1 MSSKSRFTEAHDY
14 YYLGVDEGRCKRYA
28 GVELHYD
35 GRTAYSYSTAI
46 ARVIPLKGFK
56 DADVT
61 TMRSSNGLTLL
72 SVDSMSSC
80 TCKHIQALKEA
91 SPFDV
96 LRVPF
101 RFGNEYFDPSILR
114 DNYLHDLGHYALHLN
129 HVDERTKFVRLMES
143 RKRLLDEAAE
153 EWARPLRDRRFKE
166 FEDILGNLED
176 WRKNLKKKL
185 AEKAAKEEAAAKRM
199 VSRYTRQAK
208 TAQGYLNLVRALFC
222 WGEEAR
228 RMKPETKTALKAA
241 FTKSGESYVWVA
253 GDEIVTSQHVHVGLK
268 GARVLL
274 KAWAAG
280 KDMRTLKVDNYSI
293 VSYTGDTIQIGC
305 HRIPRK
311 NMLALY
317 EVVTGKKFPERN
329 SDGCK
334 DKA

>member
-1 MSSKSRFTEAHDY
+1 MGSKSRFTEAHDY
-14 YYLGVDEGRCKRYA
+14 YYLGVDEGRCKRYS

-56 DADVT
+56 DEDVN

-80 TCKHIQALKEA
+80 TCKHIQALAEA
-91 SPFDV
+91 SPFHV

-101 RFGNEYFDPSILR
+101 CYGNWYFDPCILR
-114 DNYLHDLGHYALHLN
+114 NNYLHDLGRYALHLN
-129 HVDERTKFVRLMES
+129 HVDERTKFVKLMES
-143 RKRLLDEAAE
+143 RKYLLEQAAE
-153 EWARPLRDRRFKE
+153 AWAKPLRDRRFKA
-166 FEDILGNLED
+166 FEEIFANLDD
-176 WRKNLKKKL
+176 WRRNLKKRL
-185 AEKAAKEEAAAKRM
+185 AEKAAREEAAAKRL

-208 TAQGYLNLVRALFC
+208 TAQGYLNLMKSIFG
-222 WGEEAR
+222 WGEDAR
-228 RMKPETKTALKAA
+228 RMKPETKAALKAA

-280 KDMRTLKVDNYSI
+280 KDMRTLKVDQYSI
-293 VSYTGDTIQIGC
+293 VAYTGKEIQIGC
-305 HRIPRK
+305 HRIPRE

-317 EVVTGKKFPERN
+317 EVVTGKRFPEQR
-329 SDGCK
+329 K
-334 DKA
+334 EAA

>member
-1 MSSKSRFTEAHDY
+1 MSSKSTFTEAHDY
-14 YYLGVDEGRCKRYA
+14 YYLGVDDGRCKRYA
-28 GVELHYD
+28 GVQLHYD
-35 GRTAYSYSTAI
+35 GRTAYSYATAI

-56 DADVT
+56 DEDVT

-72 SVDSMSSC
+72 SVDSMSNC
-80 TCKHIQALKEA
+80 TCKHIQALASA
-91 SPFDV
+91 SPFNV

-101 RFGNEYFDPSILR
+101 KYGEAHFYPGILR
-114 DNYLHDLGHYALHLN
+114 DNYLRELGYCALHLN
-129 HVDERTKFVRLMES
+129 HVKERTRFTDLMES
-143 RKRLLDEAAE
+143 RKYLLDEAAV

-166 FEDILGNLED
+166 FEDILANLED

-185 AEKAAKEEAAAKRM
+185 AEKAAKEEAAAKRI
-199 VSRYTRQAK
+199 VARYTRQAK
-208 TAQGYLNLVRALFC
+208 TAQGYLNLVRALFG
-222 WGEEAR
+222 WGADSKR
-228 RMKPETKTALKAA
+228 LKPETKATLRDA
-241 FTKSGESYVWVA
+241 FTKAGESYVWVA

-280 KDMRTLKVDNYSI
+280 KDMRTLKVDQYSI

-329 SDGCK
+329 CDVCK
-334 DKA
+334 GKV